1 LWKGGN
7 PVEDFT
13 VVRAIALKE
22 NLYCRK
28 CGAWIYCPEMNE
40 KCKND
45 QGEEVECIAEG
56 CLKKDEKGN
65 FFECPECHARYYLHE

>member
-13 VVRAIALKE
+13 VERTIALKE

-28 CGAWIYCPEMNE
+28 CEGWVYCPEMNI
-40 KCKND
+40 KCRND
-45 QGEEVECIAEG
+45 QGEEVECIAKG
-56 CLKKDEKGN
+56 CLEKDEKGDY
-65 FFECPECHARYYLHE
+65 FECPECRARYYLLG